1 MKVAFK
7 HKVLYVIGLL
17 VVVLLV
23 GCTKNDDTTLILLG
37 TESYVK
43 DIEDV
48 VSPELLN
55 ELEALPQVGA
65 LPQGCKPPKIE
76 GSFKISPRR
85 VKSNDQYWNQ
95 AHAVVEPDVLVYFRN
110 QHNSV
115 VELEFY
121 EATATLT
128 DTVFVVGK
136 DNCFTVYFQENKT
149 LTINDSIKSMTRAVV
164 MTGEMCDEGIKNF
177 LLAEIVR
184 AAPEG
189 FFQNEGDFFIY
200 EDSDGLAERIY

>member
-17 VVVLLV
+17 IVALLV

-37 TESYVK
+37 TESYVS
-43 DIEDV
+43 DIEKV
-48 VSPELLN
+48 IPPKPLN
-55 ELEALPQVGA
+55 ELGE

-76 GSFKISPRR
+76 GSFIISPKR
-85 VKSNDQYWNQ
+85 VKSNNQYWNQ
-95 AHAVVEPDVLVYFRN
+95 ALYVEEPDALVHFRN

-136 DNCFTVYFQENKT
+136 DNRFTVYFQENKT
-149 LTINDSIKSMTRAVV
+149 LTINDSMKSMTRAVV
-164 MTGEMCDEGIKNF
+164 MTGEICDEGIKNF
-177 LLAEIVR
+177 LLAEIVKD
-184 AAPEG
+184 APEG

>member
-7 HKVLYVIGLL
+7 HKMLCVIGLL

-37 TESYVK
+37 TESYVS
-43 DIEDV
+43 DIEKV
-48 VSPELLN
+48 ISLELLN
-55 ELEALPQVGA
+55 ELGE

-76 GSFKISPRR
+76 GSFRISPKR
-85 VKSNDQYWNQ
+85 VHSSNPYWNQ
-95 AHAVVEPDVLVYFRN
+95 AHAVVEPDVLVHFRN

-149 LTINDSIKSMTRAVV
+149 LTINDSIKSMTRGVV